1 MMARKTL
8 IFLLLLVSLLAAY
21 SFHLAAGDLL
31 RLSLLGEG
39 IPTTTESV
47 SPTHT
52 GEYMIDPDG
61 NVQLHLVGTMGLEGL
76 TLEEARGEINEALSR
91 YLLTPDVRL
100 TLIQAAPRYIYVLG
114 YIVQQRRL
122 PIKPGDTI
130 LDAITQCG
138 GEIYDAR
145 MDAIKVIRG
154 GLTNPEIIDV
164 DLMATLNDGD
174 FSQNIAVH
182 PGDIVYVPATM
193 LYEWNKLLSRVLPS
207 LSLVRST
214 LDIVNTNTE

>member
-1 MMARKTL
+1 MMSRKTL
-8 IFLLLLVSLLAAY
+8 VFSLLLVSLLAAH
-21 SFHLAAGDLL
+21 SFHLAPGDLL

-39 IPTTTESV
+39 VPTTTESV
-47 SPTHT
+47 LPIHS
-52 GEYMIDPDG
+52 GEYLIDPDG
-61 NVQLHLVGTMGLEGL
+61 NIQLHLVGTMGLEGL
-76 TLEEARGEINEALSR
+76 TLEEARLNINESLSR
-91 YLLTPDVRL
+91 YLLSPDVRL

-122 PIKPGDTI
+122 AINPGDTL

-154 GLTNPEIIDV
+154 GLTDPEVITI
-164 DLMATLNDGD
+164 DLMATLDDGD
-174 FSQNIAVH
+174 FSQNIAVY
-182 PGDIVYVPATM
+182 PGDIVYVPATL
-193 LYEWNKLLSRVLPS
+193 LYEWNKLMSRVLPS

-214 LDIVNTNTE
+214 LDITTGDY